1 MNVAID
7 NFVAALAAAP
17 QGAQY
22 ARLMADAFDRLDH
35 EGDKN
40 PDAVILYQLMTRAV
54 ANTDRSIS
62 ERLATLSEM
71 VDLKGKVQVPRSL
84 LNS

>member
-17 QGAQY
+17 QGAQS

-40 PDAVILYQLMTRAV
+40 PDAVILYQLMTRVV

-62 ERLATLSEM
+62 DRLAALSDL
-71 VDLKGKVQVPRSL
+71 VDIKGKVQVPRSL

>member
-7 NFVAALAAAP
+7 NFLAEIAACP
-17 QGAQY
+17 RGAQS

-40 PDAVILYQLMTRAV
+40 PDAVILYQLMTRVV

-62 ERLATLSEM
+62 DRLAALSDL
-71 VDLKGKVQVPRSL
+71 VDINGKVLVPRSL

>member
-17 QGAQY
+17 QGAQS

-40 PDAVILYQLMTRAV
+40 PDAVILYQLMTRVV
-54 ANTDRSIS
+54 ANTDRSIP

-71 VDLKGKVQVPRSL
+71 VNLKGKVQVPRSL

>member
-22 ARLMADAFDRLDH
+22 TRLMADAFDRLDH

-62 ERLATLSEM
+62 ERLATLSEL
-71 VDLKGKVQVPRSL
+71 VNLKGKVQVPRSL

>member
-17 QGAQY
+17 HGAQY

-35 EGDKN
+35 DGDRN
-40 PDAVILYQLMTRAV
+40 PDAVILYQLMTRVV
-54 ANTDRSIS
+54 ANTDRSIP
-62 ERLATLSEM
+62 ERLAALSDL
-71 VDLKGKVQVPRSL
+71 VDINGKVLVPRSL

>member
-7 NFVAALAAAP
+7 NFVAEFAAGP
-17 QGAQY
+17 HGAQY

-35 EGDKN
+35 DGDRN
-40 PDAVILYQLMTRAV
+40 PDAVILYQLMTRVV
-54 ANTDRSIS
+54 ANTDRSIP
-62 ERLATLSEM
+62 ERLAALSDL
-71 VDLKGKVQVPRSL
+71 VDINGKVLVPRSL

>member
-17 QGAQY
+17 QGAQS

-40 PDAVILYQLMTRAV
+40 PDAVILYQLMTRVV

-62 ERLATLSEM
+62 DRLAALSDL
-71 VDLKGKVQVPRSL
+71 VDINGKVQVPRSL

>member
-7 NFVAALAAAP
+7 NFLAEIAACP
-17 QGAQY
+17 RGAQS

-40 PDAVILYQLMTRAV
+40 PDAVILYQLMTRVV

-62 ERLATLSEM
+62 DRLAALSDL
-71 VDLKGKVQVPRSL
+71 VDINGKVQVPRSL